1 MTNRRKIRK
10 RRNLLVKG
18 RKILSMEE
26 KSPTMPSVVFLKY
39 LRITGEG
46 GIVKANFLTPRVLRY
61 KIETKMD

>member
-1 MTNRRKIRK
+1 
-10 RRNLLVKG
+10 
-18 RKILSMEE
+18 MEE